1 MKGLLTMKY
10 NVPERQNAVRSTI
23 FNKLNAFLEAEGYQP
38 IQYSANGLAVEV
50 TADEDEDNRPLFVT
64 VTTTVAN
71 DRDTKRSKAFNP
83 FELRD
88 AYETELVIKASE
100 KKERAAIKAAKI
112 KADEQKRAAKEAA
125 NAAAKAANA

>member
-1 MKGLLTMKY
+1 MKY

-50 TADEDEDNRPLFVT
+50 TADDDEDNRPLFVT

-88 AYETELVIKASE
+88 AYETELVIKAKE
-100 KKERAAIKAAKI
+100 KEEKAAIKAAKI
-112 KADEQKRAAKEAA
+112 KADEQKRAAK
-125 NAAAKAANA
+125 AAAKAAKEAEKEAENA

>member
-1 MKGLLTMKY
+1 MKY

-64 VTTTVAN
+64 ITTTVAN

-88 AYETELVIKASE
+88 SYEAEIVIKA
-100 KKERAAIKAAKI
+100 KEREAKAAIKAAKI
-112 KADEQKRAAKEAA
+112 KADEQKRAAKAAEAA
-125 NAAAKAANA
+125 AAAKVGEALENA